1 MYLRDGEIRIWYPL
15 EGKILGDTKK
25 GGKMIKKVEIYFED
39 LTLEAQMKLLQAFQ
53 TTPEEENWDVFPIA
67 VIEREFV
74 DECVH

>member
-1 MYLRDGEIRIWYPL
+1 M
-15 EGKILGDTKK
+15 ILGDTKK

-53 TTPEEENWDVFPIA
+53 TTPEEENWDIFPIA
-67 VIEREFV
+67 VIEMEFV